1 MVFWIGLAVLGF
13 VVTVLIVESRP
24 VRRRRLQSDGRAAA
38 ASGPAATAVPTP
50 AAVTAAVA
58 GAASTAAAVAEA
70 AATVGWRRLLSQL
83 PRRVGGTR
91 QPRRGSRVVAV
102 GVVPEGLPAPWS
114 GPGGAAPVIA

>member
-24 VRRRRLQSDGRAAA
+24 VRRRLERWSGGGGFWAGGDGG
-38 ASGPAATAVPTP
+38 SYTG
-50 AAVTAAVA
+50 AVTAAVA
-58 GAASTAAAVAEA
+58 GAASTAAEA
-70 AATVGWRRLLSQL
+70 AATVGVAAAAEPL

-114 GPGGAAPVIA
+114 GPWWGGPP